1 VLENIIN
8 FLAYGSLVF
17 AAIAAYLQLNKLW
30 TRKHLPDVAESIS
43 IPGIL
48 VESIP
53 LLFFGIYFLFNG
65 ELIGIVDSAI
75 WLISAVIVTMIG
87 TGFWVKGQRKRGLW
101 KLLKGAVSRERSE
114 LTSLARELFAPA
126 AAPQLIGLLTMM
138 AAVDGTVDERE
149 RSLVQAFAR
158 EWGLDID
165 WSAAR
170 ASASSGNR
178 LVETRQAFS
187 DYLDTAPPYDQVA
200 HLQDILNVLIN
211 ADETVSVEERVIFDE
226 ISGQVRSYISSEGVG
241 AGYAVVLVPQGDA
254 QDEAIST
261 LLKGVESRTYA
272 GGNAYVAGD
281 FFSKDYAEVIRDEY
295 RALGF
300 FTVIMHESEEVA
312 T

>member
-165 WSAAR
+165 WSGCR
-170 ASASSGNR
+170 
-178 LVETRQAFS
+178 
-187 DYLDTAPPYDQVA
+187 
-200 HLQDILNVLIN
+200 HLQL
-211 ADETVSVEERVIFDE
+211 
-226 ISGQVRSYISSEGVG
+226 
-241 AGYAVVLVPQGDA
+241 
-254 QDEAIST
+254 
-261 LLKGVESRTYA
+261 
-272 GGNAYVAGD
+272 
-281 FFSKDYAEVIRDEY
+281 
-295 RALGF
+295 
-300 FTVIMHESEEVA
+300 
-312 T
+312 